1 MPDEKNMLGAPKHRI
16 VMEGRRSLSLTGVTD
31 IDSFDEQMV
40 AVFTDVGEL
49 IARGSGLHISRID
62 VDSGELSLDGEIDS
76 LEYTDNVAARGG
88 FWSRLFR

>member
-1 MPDEKNMLGAPKHRI
+1 MAEEKKVTRQQHHVI
-16 VMEGRRSLSLTGVTD
+16 MEGRRTLIITGVTD

-49 IARGSGLHISRID
+49 IARGSGLHINKID

-76 LEYTDNVAARGG
+76 LEYTDNVAVRGG
-88 FWSRLFR
+88 LWSRLFR

>member
-1 MPDEKNMLGAPKHRI
+1 MAEEKKGARQQHHVI
-16 VMEGRRSLSLTGVTD
+16 MEGRRTLVITGVTD

-49 IARGSGLHISRID
+49 IARGSGLHINKID

-76 LEYTDNVAARGG
+76 LEYTDNVASRGG
-88 FWSRLFR
+88 LWSRLFR